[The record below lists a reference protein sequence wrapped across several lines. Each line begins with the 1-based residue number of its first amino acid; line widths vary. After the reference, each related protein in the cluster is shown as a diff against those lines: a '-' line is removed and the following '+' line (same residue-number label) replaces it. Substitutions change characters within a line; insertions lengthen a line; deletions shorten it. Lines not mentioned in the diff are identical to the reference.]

1 MFSEMKKQAEESRK
15 RWDEIKQLSE
25 ELEDLIKPVGSI
37 EDVSNCTARLV
48 LLLVKQFQPM
58 NILDSKALEDN
69 LKELLGSLTGGTTGG
84 KKDDE

>member
-1 MFSEMKKQAEESRK
+1 MFSGMKKQAEESRK

-25 ELEDLIKPVGSI
+25 ELEDLIKPGGSI
-37 EDVSNCTARLV
+37 EDASRCTARLV
-48 LLLVKQFQPM
+48 LLFVKQFQPM

-84 KKDDE
+84 KKDGE